1 MSAGFTFD
9 AGVITEALK
18 NIYEKNFNPMTDIES
33 RLFFEF
39 WDKLNFATN
48 TGLTQSGVNV
58 EDEFRHALRY
68 NNGVFA
74 AFKTHR
80 LQNDMAAFL
89 LDSNG
94 VRRPFKEW
102 VKDAKPIADHQVY
115 TWLKTEYVT
124 AINRATHAANRKQF
138 MSVSAIL
145 PNLEWRPSTAAD
157 PREIHRLFYGLIL
170 PAEHPF
176 WLEHSPG
183 DDWNC
188 QCRLSATD
196 ADRTPEDQIP
206 VSLRK
211 AAEGLDNNP
220 AKDGKL
226 FSDSHPYIA
235 HAYKGA
241 EEAVQHFMQNQITA
255 RMKELRR
262 DAKPLTEKEYE
273 NPAVHIKMSISNK
286 GIKEWLNQPHKHQ
299 YIKNE
304 LLLDMEELIKGAVYV
319 GKGVDKHDISI
330 KAHLF
335 EIDIMGD
342 KSWIIVR
349 EFTDGKSSIHS
360 ISDSANILKIIKK

>member
-1 MSAGFTFD
+1 
-9 AGVITEALK
+9 
-18 NIYEKNFNPMTDIES
+18 MTDIES

-39 WDKLNFATN
+39 WDKLNTATDI
-48 TGLTQSGVNV
+48 GLAQSDVNV
-58 EDEFRHALRY
+58 AEEFRYALRH

-80 LQNDMAAFL
+80 LQNDMAALL

-102 VKDAKPIADHQVY
+102 VKDARPIADHQCY

-138 MSVSAIL
+138 MSVSDIL

-170 PAEHPF
+170 PIEHPF

-196 ADRTPEDQIP
+196 AERTPEDQIP

-220 AKDGKL
+220 AQDGKL
-226 FSDSHPYIA
+226 FSGSHPYIA

-241 EEAVQHFMQNQITA
+241 EEAVLHFMQNQITA

-262 DAKPLTEKEYE
+262 EAKHLVEQEFEHNALQSKLT
-273 NPAVHIKMSISNK
+273 ISNR
-286 GIKEWLNQPHKHQ
+286 GIKEWLNQPHKQ
-299 YIKNE
+299 RYIKNE
-304 LLLDMEELIKGAVYV
+304 LLLDLDALIKTSKYLGS
-319 GKGVDKHDISI
+319 GIDKHD
-330 KAHLF
+330 KDVVAHLF
-335 EIDIMGD
+335 EVEIQGE
-342 KSWIIVR
+342 KSWIIAR
-349 EFTDGKSSIHS
+349 EMVKGKISIYS
-360 ISDSANILKIIKK
+360 ISDNEKILNIVKAKPTK

>member
-1 MSAGFTFD
+1 MSTGFTFD
-9 AGVITEALK
+9 DHAITEALK
-18 NIYEKNFNPMTDIES
+18 NIYEKNFNPLTDIEA
-33 RLFFEF
+33 RLFYEF
-39 WDKLNFATN
+39 WDKLNIATDI
-48 TGLTQSGVNV
+48 GLAQSGVNV
-58 EDEFRHALRY
+58 AYEFRYALRH

-80 LQNDMAAFL
+80 LQNDMATLL

-102 VKDAKPIADHQVY
+102 VKDARPIADHQCY

-138 MSVSAIL
+138 MSVSDIL

-170 PAEHPF
+170 PIEHPF

-196 ADRTPEDQIP
+196 AERTPEDQIP
-206 VSLRK
+206 ISLRK
-211 AAEGLDNNP
+211 ATEGLDNNP

-235 HAYKGA
+235 KAYKGA
-241 EEAVQHFMQNQITA
+241 EEAVHHFMQSQITA

-262 DAKPLTEKEYE
+262 EAKPLTEQEFE
-273 NPAVHIKMSISNK
+273 NHALALKMSISNK

-304 LLLDMEELIKGAVYV
+304 LLLDLDELMKSAVYV
-319 GKGVDKHDISI
+319 GNGVDKHDVSV

-335 EIDIMGD
+335 EIEIMGD

-349 EFTDGKSSIHS
+349 EFPDGKSAIHS
-360 ISDSANILKIIKK
+360 VTDSANILNITKK